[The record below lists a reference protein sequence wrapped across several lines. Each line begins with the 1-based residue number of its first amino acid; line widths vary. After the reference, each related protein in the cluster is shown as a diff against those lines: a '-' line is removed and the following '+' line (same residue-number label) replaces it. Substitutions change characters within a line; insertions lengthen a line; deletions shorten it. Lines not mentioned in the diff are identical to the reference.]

1 MHSDGMSY
9 DGPLVRAA
17 QATAQLQLEID
28 QLWRDSVTADNGPV
42 TERLVEVSHAIRH
55 VCHMLDD
62 GHEIG

>member
-1 MHSDGMSY
+1 MHSDGTSY

-17 QATAQLQLEID
+17 EATAQLQLEID
-28 QLWRDSVTADNGPV
+28 QLWRDSVTSDNGPV

-62 GHEIG
+62 GREIG

>member
-1 MHSDGMSY
+1 MHSDGTSY

-17 QATAQLQLEID
+17 EATAQLQLEID
-28 QLWRDSVTADNGPV
+28 QLWRDSVTSDNGPV

-62 GHEIG
+62 GYEIG